1 MDEENRKI
9 LVSQQKQ
16 KASRFLSQAD
26 EMLTILNKQKTIDEE
41 ERLIDGLVHACR
53 CDGMGKG
60 KGRGVGEP
68 HYGVWEHIR

>member
-26 EMLTILNKQKTIDEE
+26 EMLTILNKQ
-41 ERLIDGLVHACR
+41 
-53 CDGMGKG
+53 
-60 KGRGVGEP
+60 
-68 HYGVWEHIR
+68 